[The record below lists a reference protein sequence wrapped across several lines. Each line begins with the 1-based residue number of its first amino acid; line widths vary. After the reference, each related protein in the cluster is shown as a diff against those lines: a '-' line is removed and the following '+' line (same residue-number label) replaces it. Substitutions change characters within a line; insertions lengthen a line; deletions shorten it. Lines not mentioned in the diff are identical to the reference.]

1 MAHSIA
7 HSNGLA
13 HVGKSVAGFFN
24 GIFEALIRVGEANS
38 RVRRIEAL
46 CKLSD
51 EELAA
56 RGMRREDIVRVVM
69 HDFI

>member
-1 MAHSIA
+1 MAQSVTHP
-7 HSNGLA
+7 NGLA
-13 HVGKSVAGFFN
+13 HAGKAVGELFN
-24 GIFEALIRVGEANS
+24 SIFEALIRVGEANS